1 MIPFSRDYGS
11 QDSKGVSLLEQTG
24 FAIQA
29 RDLYVS
35 YGERYVLRGIDFDVN
50 WGECLVIFG
59 ANGAGKTTLMRLLAT
74 LQRPDKGSVRI
85 AGVDVQQHPAAV
97 RGVIGVVTHQTM
109 LYDNLTVRENLKFY
123 CQMYRIVDAES
134 RIDVL
139 LQAVGL
145 EEYAARRARIL
156 SHGMQKRLTLARSLL
171 HNPPIL
177 FLDEPDAGLDHEAQ
191 IRLAT
196 LLKSEVSQGSRTV
209 VMATHNLERG
219 LALGDRVM
227 ILANGRIVYQ
237 EYKSAINLATFRST
251 YEQFI
256 GDKI

>member
-1 MIPFSRDYGS
+1 
-11 QDSKGVSLLEQTG
+11 VVLLEEVG
-24 FAIQA
+24 LAIQA
-29 RDLYVS
+29 RDLRVS
-35 YGERYVLRGIDFDVN
+35 YGERYVLRGVDFEVG
-50 WGECLVIFG
+50 WGECLVVFG

-74 LQRPDKGSVRI
+74 LQRPNKGSVHV
-85 AGVDVQQHPAAV
+85 AGVDVWEHPSAI
-97 RGVIGVVTHQTM
+97 RRLIGVVTHQTL

-123 CQMYRIVDAES
+123 GQMYRIADAES
-134 RIDVL
+134 RIDTL

-145 EEYAARRARIL
+145 EDYAARRTRIL

-177 FLDEPDAGLDHEAQ
+177 LLDEPDAGLDHEAQ

-196 LLKSEVSQGSRTV
+196 LLKSEVSQGNRTV
-209 VMATHNLERG
+209 VMTTHNLERG

-237 EYKSAINLATFRST
+237 EYKSAIDLTTFRDT
-251 YEQFI
+251 YEQFT
-256 GDKI
+256 GDRL